1 VSRARLTPRP
11 RLVRVEVY
19 VAGSCSS
26 GTLLDPAVWRAWV
39 GRIAADLGE
48 RSGGGCTIHAPA
60 TGYWRG
66 QSEPV
71 QVVEAFMPEA
81 KTPGA
86 RRGNADVL
94 LNYLVATHQET
105 VLVVVDGV
113 AHFLT
118 NDCETPPGG

>member
-11 RLVRVEVY
+11 ELVRVEVY

-26 GTLLDPAVWRAWV
+26 GTLLDPAVWRSWV
-39 GRIAADLGE
+39 SRIAADLAE
-48 RSGGGCTIHAPA
+48 HSGGGCTIHAPA

-66 QSEPV
+66 QAEPV
-71 QVVEAFMPEA
+71 QVVEAFLPV
-81 KTPGA
+81 TGPWRLGVNS
-86 RRGNADVL
+86 GGVL

-105 VLVVVDGV
+105 VLVVVDGT

>member
-1 VSRARLTPRP
+1 VSRARLTPSSE
-11 RLVRVEVY
+11 LVRVEVY

-26 GTLLDPAVWRAWV
+26 GALLDPAVWRAWV
-39 GRIAADLGE
+39 GRIAADLAE

-60 TGYWRG
+60 TGVWRG
-66 QSEPV
+66 LSEPV
-71 QVVEAFMPEA
+71 QVVEAFMPEG

-105 VLVVVDGV
+105 VLVVIDGV